1 MTPLNEFVN
10 ELQSLAKS
18 EGLPI
23 DEAKK
28 RLLSLADK
36 MDRAGV
42 PNLEKFAYRIME
54 LIDELPVNASDVYS
68 FFIALVK
75 EDWIEVEKYSK
86 PLLKAKEIK
95 DIRELSESA
104 GIKPSI

>member
-28 RLLSLADK
+28 CLLSLADK

-42 PNLEKFAYRIME
+42 SNLEKFAYRIIV
-54 LIDELPVNASDVYS
+54 LIDELPIKLSDLCYYFV
-68 FFIALVK
+68 AVAK
-75 EDWIEVEKYSK
+75 EDWLEVEKYTK
-86 PLLKAKEIK
+86 PLLEAKELK
-95 DIRELSESA
+95 DLRELSANA
-104 GIKPSI
+104 GMKPSI

>member
-18 EGLPI
+18 EGI
-23 DEAKK
+23 SNDEAKK

-54 LIDELPVNASDVYS
+54 LIDELPVNASDVYYY
-68 FFIALVK
+68 FIAVAK
-75 EDWIEVEKYSK
+75 EDWLEVEKYTK
-86 PLLKAKEIK
+86 PLLEAQELK
-95 DIRELSESA
+95 DIRELSASA
-104 GIKPSI
+104 GMKPSI

>member
-18 EGLPI
+18 EGLSI
-23 DEAKK
+23 NEAKK

-36 MDRAGV
+36 MDRVGAS
-42 PNLEKFAYRIME
+42 NLEKFAYRIME

-75 EDWIEVEKYSK
+75 EDWLKVEKYSK
-86 PLLKAKEIK
+86 PLLGAQELK
-95 DIRELSESA
+95 DIRELSANA
-104 GIKPSI
+104 GMKPSI

>member
-23 DEAKK
+23 NEAKK

-36 MDRAGV
+36 MDRAGASD
-42 PNLEKFAYRIME
+42 LEKFVYRIIV
-54 LIDELPVNASDVYS
+54 LIDELPIKLSDLCYY
-68 FFIALVK
+68 FIAVAK
-75 EDWIEVEKYSK
+75 EDWLEVEKYTKS
-86 PLLKAKEIK
+86 LFEAQELK
-95 DIRELSESA
+95 DIRELSENA
-104 GIKPSI
+104 GMKPSI

>member
-23 DEAKK
+23 NEAKK
-28 RLLSLADK
+28 RLLSLAER

-54 LIDELPVNASDVYS
+54 LIDELPIKLSDLCYY
-68 FFIALVK
+68 FIAVAK
-75 EDWIEVEKYSK
+75 EDWCEVEKYTK
-86 PLLKAKEIK
+86 PLLEAKELK
-95 DIRELSESA
+95 DIRELSANA
-104 GIKPSI
+104 GLKPSI

>member
-23 DEAKK
+23 SEAKK

-42 PNLEKFAYRIME
+42 SNLEKFAYRIIA
-54 LIDELPVNASDVYS
+54 LIDELPIKLSDLCYY
-68 FFIALVK
+68 FIAVSK
-75 EDWIEVEKYSK
+75 EDWLEVEKYTK
-86 PLLKAKEIK
+86 PLLEANEIK
-95 DIRELSESA
+95 DIREISENA
-104 GIKPSI
+104 GLKPSI

>member
-10 ELQSLAKS
+10 ELQSLAKN

-23 DEAKK
+23 NEVKK

-54 LIDELPVNASDVYS
+54 LIDELPIKLSDLCYY
-68 FFIALVK
+68 FIAVAK
-75 EDWIEVEKYSK
+75 EDWLEVEKYTKS
-86 PLLKAKEIK
+86 LFEAQELK
-95 DIRELSESA
+95 DIRELSASA
-104 GIKPSI
+104 GMKPSI

>member
-23 DEAKK
+23 SEAKK

-36 MDRAGV
+36 MDRAGAS
-42 PNLEKFAYRIME
+42 NLEKFAYRIME

-75 EDWIEVEKYSK
+75 EDWLKVEKYSK
-86 PLLKAKEIK
+86 PLLEAQELK
-95 DIRELSESA
+95 DIRELSANA
-104 GIKPSI
+104 GMKPSI

>member
-23 DEAKK
+23 SEAKK

-42 PNLEKFAYRIME
+42 SNLEKFTYRIME
-54 LIDELPVNASDVYS
+54 LIDELPINPSDVYYY
-68 FFIALVK
+68 FIAVVK
-75 EDWIEVEKYSK
+75 EDWLEVEKYTH
-86 PLLKAKEIK
+86 PLLEAQELK
-95 DIRELSESA
+95 DIRELSANA
-104 GIKPSI
+104 GMKPSI

>member
-23 DEAKK
+23 NEVKK

-54 LIDELPVNASDVYS
+54 LIDKLPINPSNVYYY
-68 FFIALVK
+68 FIAVAK
-75 EDWIEVEKYSK
+75 EDWLEVEKYTK
-86 PLLKAKEIK
+86 PLLEAQELK

-104 GIKPSI
+104 GMKPSV

>member
-18 EGLPI
+18 EGLSI
-23 DEAKK
+23 NEAKK

-36 MDRAGV
+36 MDRVGAS
-42 PNLEKFAYRIME
+42 NLEKFAYRIME

-75 EDWIEVEKYSK
+75 EDWIEVEKYTH
-86 PLLKAKEIK
+86 PLLEAQELK
-95 DIRELSESA
+95 DIRELSANA
-104 GIKPSI
+104 GMKPSI

>member
-10 ELQSLAKS
+10 ELQSLAFC

-23 DEAKK
+23 NEAKK

-54 LIDELPVNASDVYS
+54 LIDELPIKLSDLCYYFV
-68 FFIALVK
+68 AVAK
-75 EDWIEVEKYSK
+75 EDWLEVERFTK
-86 PLLKAKEIK
+86 PLLKAKEVK
-95 DIRELSESA
+95 DIRELSASA
-104 GIKPSI
+104 GMKPSI

>member
-1 MTPLNEFVN
+1 MTPLNEFVS
-10 ELQSLAKS
+10 ELKSLAKS

-23 DEAKK
+23 NEVKK

-54 LIDELPVNASDVYS
+54 LIDKLPINPSNVYYY
-68 FFIALVK
+68 FIAVAK
-75 EDWIEVEKYSK
+75 EDWLEVEKYTK
-86 PLLKAKEIK
+86 PLLEAQELK

-104 GIKPSI
+104 GMKPSI

>member
-23 DEAKK
+23 NEVKK

-42 PNLEKFAYRIME
+42 SNLEKFAYRIIA
-54 LIDELPVNASDVYS
+54 LIDELPIKLSDVCYY
-68 FFIALVK
+68 FVAVAK
-75 EDWIEVEKYSK
+75 EDWIEVEKYTK
-86 PLLKAKEIK
+86 PLLEANEIK
-95 DIRELSESA
+95 DIREISENA
-104 GIKPSI
+104 GLKPSI

>member
-1 MTPLNEFVN
+1 MAPLNEFVN

-23 DEAKK
+23 NEAKK

-42 PNLEKFAYRIME
+42 SNLEKFAYRIIA
-54 LIDELPVNASDVYS
+54 LIDELPIKLSDLCYY
-68 FFIALVK
+68 FIALAK
-75 EDWIEVEKYSK
+75 EDWCEVEKYTK
-86 PLLKAKEIK
+86 PLLEANEIK
-95 DIRELSESA
+95 DIREISENA
-104 GIKPSI
+104 GLKPSI

>member
-10 ELQSLAKS
+10 ELNSLAKS

-23 DEAKK
+23 NEVKK

-42 PNLEKFAYRIME
+42 PNLEKFAYRIIV
-54 LIDELPVNASDVYS
+54 LIDELPVKLSDLCYYFV
-68 FFIALVK
+68 AVAK
-75 EDWIEVEKYSK
+75 EDWLEVEKYTK
-86 PLLKAKEIK
+86 PLLEAKELK
-95 DIRELSESA
+95 DLRELSENA
-104 GIKPSI
+104 GMKPSI

>member
-23 DEAKK
+23 SEAKK

-42 PNLEKFAYRIME
+42 PNLEKFAYRIIV
-54 LIDELPVNASDVYS
+54 LIDELPVKLSDLCYY
-68 FFIALVK
+68 FIAVAK
-75 EDWIEVEKYSK
+75 EDWREVEKYTK
-86 PLLKAKEIK
+86 PLLEAKELK
-95 DIRELSESA
+95 DIRELSANA
-104 GIKPSI
+104 GLKPSI

>member
-23 DEAKK
+23 NEAKK

-42 PNLEKFAYRIME
+42 SNLEKFAYRIME

-75 EDWIEVEKYSK
+75 EDWLKVEKYSK
-86 PLLKAKEIK
+86 PLLEAQELK
-95 DIRELSESA
+95 DIRELSANA
-104 GIKPSI
+104 GMKPSI

>member
-23 DEAKK
+23 SEVKK

-42 PNLEKFAYRIME
+42 PNLEKFAYRIIA
-54 LIDELPVNASDVYS
+54 LIDELPIKLSDLCYYFV
-68 FFIALVK
+68 AVAK
-75 EDWIEVEKYSK
+75 EDWIEVEKYTK
-86 PLLKAKEIK
+86 PLLEANKIK
-95 DIRELSESA
+95 DIREISENA
-104 GIKPSI
+104 GLKPSI

>member
-23 DEAKK
+23 SEVKK

-36 MDRAGV
+36 MDRAGAS
-42 PNLEKFAYRIME
+42 NLEKFAYRIME
-54 LIDELPVNASDVYS
+54 LIDELPIKLSDLCYY
-68 FFIALVK
+68 FIAVAK
-75 EDWIEVEKYSK
+75 EDWLEVEKYTK
-86 PLLKAKEIK
+86 PLLEANEIK
-95 DIRELSESA
+95 DIREISENA
-104 GIKPSI
+104 GLKPSI

>member
-18 EGLPI
+18 EGLSNN
-23 DEAKK
+23 EVKK

-54 LIDELPVNASDVYS
+54 LIDELPRKLSDLCYY
-68 FFIALVK
+68 FIALAK
-75 EDWIEVEKYSK
+75 EDWCEVEKYTK
-86 PLLKAKEIK
+86 PLLEAKELK
-95 DIRELSESA
+95 DIRELSANA
-104 GIKPSI
+104 GMKPSI

>member
-23 DEAKK
+23 NEVKK

-42 PNLEKFAYRIME
+42 SNLEKFSYRIIA
-54 LIDELPVNASDVYS
+54 LIDELPIKLSDLCYY
-68 FFIALVK
+68 FIAVAK
-75 EDWIEVEKYSK
+75 EDWLEVERFTK

-104 GIKPSI
+104 GMKPSI

>member
-23 DEAKK
+23 SEAKK

-42 PNLEKFAYRIME
+42 PKLEKLAYRAIE
-54 LIDELPVNASDVYS
+54 LIDKFPNNVSDVFNLLIS
-68 FFIALVK
+68 CAK
-75 EDWIEVEKYSK
+75 EDWIRVGEAAR
-86 PLLKAKEIK
+86 PLLDIEN
-95 DIRELSESA
+95 IRELSKKA
-104 GIKPSI
+104 GIKPNI